1 MDNDLLNALSE
12 ILDQKLQPIMN
23 SLSEHT
29 EILRALEDSS
39 HTHKAEIEKI
49 NHDTAHI
56 KGDIESIKKSISKS
70 DCHDLNSLIQKIN
83 I

>member
-1 MDNDLLNALSE
+1 MDNDLLNAISMM
-12 ILDQKLQPIMN
+12 LDEKLQPIMN

-39 HTHKAEIEKI
+39 HTHKAEMDKM
-49 NHDTAHI
+49 NNDVAHI

-70 DCHDLNSLIQKIN
+70 DCHDLNPLMHKIN
-83 I
+83 A